1 MGVLFFFS
9 GLVNMRMRVGLITV
23 LVLVFMLDVLM
34 LVGRVRMFVRLST
47 VLVLVLM
54 GLFVGVLGHRVPY
67 CPVDLTKGY
76 RRSTTAA
83 AASHGS

>member
-67 CPVDLTKGY
+67 LSG
-76 RRSTTAA
+76 
-83 AASHGS
+83 